1 MPIIQRSGVG
11 CDNPLSLVYGFG
23 CNCES
28 PIPEKEMKL
37 PQAKTLRV
45 LLADDHAL
53 FREGMK
59 HILVGLD
66 ESVEVIEAGS
76 YDEAR
81 QIIKELPAF
90 DMALV
95 DLGMPGLNDFD
106 GLRDLCSEI
115 GDVPV
120 VVVSAMEGGNEI
132 RKAMDCGASGY
143 VPKTLDSNVVL
154 SALKLVFSGGIY
166 LPTNLLSSSGG
177 EGGSDRRG
185 GNGGK
190 GPLTPRQCD
199 VLDLMAKGYSNKEI
213 ARNLNLA
220 EGTVKLHVTALLK
233 ALDVSNRTQAVI
245 KATAIGLTTTSSTDI

>member
-1 MPIIQRSGVG
+1 MS
-11 CDNPLSLVYGFG
+11 N
-23 CNCES
+23 
-28 PIPEKEMKL
+28 
-37 PQAKTLRV
+37 AKPLRV

-59 HILVGLD
+59 HILLGLD
-66 ESVEVIEAGS
+66 DGVEVFDAAN
-76 YDEAR
+76 YTEAR
-81 QIIKELPAF
+81 AAVQEQAPF

-95 DLGMPGLNDFD
+95 DLGMPGLDDFS
-106 GLRDLCSEI
+106 GLRKLCQEI

-132 RKAMDCGASGY
+132 RRAMDCGASGY

-154 SALKLVFSGGIY
+154 SALKLVFSGGVY
-166 LPTNLLSSSGG
+166 LPTNLLGSSDGDGG
-177 EGGSDRRG
+177 GDRRG
-185 GNGGK
+185 GEGGK

-213 ARNLNLA
+213 ARSLNLA

-245 KATAIGLTTTSSTDI
+245 KASAMGLTSTSSDD

>member
-1 MPIIQRSGVG
+1 MS
-11 CDNPLSLVYGFG
+11 N
-23 CNCES
+23 
-28 PIPEKEMKL
+28 
-37 PQAKTLRV
+37 AKPLRV

-59 HILVGLD
+59 HILLGLD
-66 ESVEVIEAGS
+66 DGVEVFDAAN
-76 YDEAR
+76 YTEAR
-81 QIIKELPAF
+81 AAVQEQAPF

-95 DLGMPGLNDFD
+95 DLGMPGLDDFS
-106 GLRDLCSEI
+106 GLRKLCEEI

-132 RKAMDCGASGY
+132 RRNPWRGGTEIRRAMDCGASGY

-154 SALKLVFSGGIY
+154 SALKLVFSGGVY
-166 LPTNLLSSSGG
+166 LPTNLLGSSDGDGG
-177 EGGSDRRG
+177 GDRRG
-185 GNGGK
+185 GEGGK

-213 ARNLNLA
+213 ARSLNLA

-245 KATAIGLTTTSSTDI
+245 KASAMGLTSTSSDD

>member
-1 MPIIQRSGVG
+1 M
-11 CDNPLSLVYGFG
+11 
-23 CNCES
+23 
-28 PIPEKEMKL
+28 
-37 PQAKTLRV
+37 PQAKSLRV

-59 HILVGLD
+59 HILLGLD
-66 ESVEVIEAGS
+66 DSVEVVEAAS
-76 YDEAR
+76 YGEARARVQDEA
-81 QIIKELPAF
+81 KF

-95 DLGMPGLNDFD
+95 DLAMPGLDDFA
-106 GLRDLCSEI
+106 GLKHLCEEI
-115 GDVPV
+115 DDVPV

-154 SALKLVFSGGIY
+154 SALKLVFSGGVY
-166 LPTNLLSSSGG
+166 LPTNLLGG
-177 EGGSDRRG
+177 GDNDAGNERRG
-185 GNGGK
+185 GDGGK

-213 ARNLNLA
+213 ARTLDLA

-245 KATAIGLTTTSSTDI
+245 KASAMGLTTTSPADA

>member
-1 MPIIQRSGVG
+1 M
-11 CDNPLSLVYGFG
+11 
-23 CNCES
+23 
-28 PIPEKEMKL
+28 
-37 PQAKTLRV
+37 PQAKSLRV

-59 HILVGLD
+59 HILLGLD
-66 ESVEVIEAGS
+66 ESVEVVEAAS

-81 QIIKELPAF
+81 QRVSEEPPF

-95 DLGMPGLNDFD
+95 DLAMPGLDDFS
-106 GLRDLCSEI
+106 GLKLLCDEI

-154 SALKLVFSGGIY
+154 SALKLVFSGGVY
-166 LPTNLLSSSGG
+166 LPTNLLGSATPDAGG
-177 EGGSDRRG
+177 DRRG
-185 GNGGK
+185 GNGNK
-190 GPLTPRQCD
+190 GPLTPRQRD

-213 ARNLNLA
+213 ARTLELA

-245 KATAIGLTTTSSTDI
+245 KASAMGLTTTSAIDA

>member
-1 MPIIQRSGVG
+1 MTNTKS
-11 CDNPLSLVYGFG
+11 
-23 CNCES
+23 
-28 PIPEKEMKL
+28 
-37 PQAKTLRV
+37 LRV

-59 HILVGLD
+59 YILLGLD
-66 ESVEVIEAGS
+66 SGVEVVDAAS
-76 YDEAR
+76 FDEAR
-81 QIIKELPAF
+81 EAVRSNGPF

-95 DLGMPGLNDFD
+95 DLGMPGLDDFA
-106 GLRDLCSEI
+106 GLRKLCEEI

-143 VPKTLDSNVVL
+143 VPKTLESNVVL
-154 SALKLVFSGGIY
+154 SALKLVFSGGVY
-166 LPTNLLSSSGG
+166 LPTNLLGASNGDHGS
-177 EGGSDRRG
+177 ERRGSD
-185 GNGGK
+185 GGK

-213 ARNLNLA
+213 ARALNLA

-245 KATAIGLTTTSSTDI
+245 KATAMGLTTTSSPSN

>member
-1 MPIIQRSGVG
+1 MS
-11 CDNPLSLVYGFG
+11 N
-23 CNCES
+23 
-28 PIPEKEMKL
+28 
-37 PQAKTLRV
+37 AKPLRV

-59 HILVGLD
+59 HILLGLD
-66 ESVEVIEAGS
+66 DGVEVFDAAN
-76 YDEAR
+76 YTEAR
-81 QIIKELPAF
+81 AAVQEQAPF

-95 DLGMPGLNDFD
+95 DLGMPGLDDFS
-106 GLRDLCSEI
+106 GLRKLCEEI

-132 RKAMDCGASGY
+132 RRAMDCGASGY

-154 SALKLVFSGGIY
+154 SALKLVFSGGVY
-166 LPTNLLSSSGG
+166 LPTNLLGSSDGDGG
-177 EGGSDRRG
+177 GDRRG
-185 GNGGK
+185 GEGGK

-213 ARNLNLA
+213 ARSLNLA

-245 KATAIGLTTTSSTDI
+245 KASAMGLTSTSSDD

>member
-1 MPIIQRSGVG
+1 MS
-11 CDNPLSLVYGFG
+11 N
-23 CNCES
+23 
-28 PIPEKEMKL
+28 
-37 PQAKTLRV
+37 AKTLRV

-59 HILVGLD
+59 HILLGLD
-66 ESVEVIEAGS
+66 DGVAVIDAANYE
-76 YDEAR
+76 EAR
-81 QIIKELPAF
+81 AAVRELPPF

-95 DLGMPGLNDFD
+95 DLGMPGLDDFA
-106 GLRDLCSEI
+106 GLRKLCGEI

-154 SALKLVFSGGIY
+154 SALKLVFSGGVY
-166 LPTNLLSSSGG
+166 LPTSLLGATDNDH
-177 EGGSDRRG
+177 GSDRRG
-185 GNGGK
+185 GDGGK

-213 ARNLNLA
+213 ARSLNLA

-245 KATAIGLTTTSSTDI
+245 KGSAMGLTSTGSDD

>member
-1 MPIIQRSGVG
+1 MAEAVSVF
-11 CDNPLSLVYGFG
+11 SL
-23 CNCES
+23 EAT
-28 PIPEKEMKL
+28 L
-37 PQAKTLRV
+37 PQSKTLRV

-59 HILVGLD
+59 HILLGLD
-66 ESVEVIEAGS
+66 DGVEVVEAAS

-81 QIIKELPAF
+81 ARIADQPAF

-95 DLGMPGLNDFD
+95 DLAMPGLDEFA
-106 GLRDLCSEI
+106 GLKRLCDEI

-154 SALKLVFSGGIY
+154 SALKLVFSGGVY
-166 LPTNLLSSSGG
+166 LPTSLLGTEDDS
-177 EGGSDRRG
+177 GSDRRG
-185 GNGGK
+185 EGGK

-199 VLDLMAKGYSNKEI
+199 VLDLIAKGYSNKEI
-213 ARNLNLA
+213 ARTLDLA

-233 ALDVSNRTQAVI
+233 ALDVCNRTQAVI
-245 KATAIGLTTTSSTDI
+245 KASAMGLTSTPTLGT

>member
-1 MPIIQRSGVG
+1 M
-11 CDNPLSLVYGFG
+11 
-23 CNCES
+23 
-28 PIPEKEMKL
+28 
-37 PQAKTLRV
+37 PQAKPLRV

-59 HILVGLD
+59 HILLGLD
-66 ESVEVIEAGS
+66 DGVEVVEAAS
-76 YDEAR
+76 YGEAR
-81 QIIKELPAF
+81 ERVQDDPAF

-95 DLGMPGLNDFD
+95 DLAMPGLDEFA
-106 GLRDLCSEI
+106 GLKSLCDEI
-115 GDVPV
+115 GEVPV

-154 SALKLVFSGGIY
+154 SALKLVFSGGVY
-166 LPTNLLSSSGG
+166 LPTNLLGTGG
-177 EGGSDRRG
+177 DANGERRG
-185 GNGGK
+185 GDGGK

-213 ARNLNLA
+213 ARTLNLA

-233 ALDVSNRTQAVI
+233 ALGVSNRTQAVI
-245 KATAIGLTTTSSTDI
+245 KASAMGLTTTSSGDA